1 MLRCRQ
7 CVETTDG
14 PARTTAPMHMSL
26 VDLPYKHTKLQLRK
40 ELDTPG
46 PEYYQVNRGHHRM
59 PGYSGHTHGEQVRLH
74 NWTLIASCTINCTCH
89 TRQVLQVLKQIG
101 LDLRQHIFAKIY
113 GSLTRELRRFP
124 SEPSTSAK
132 YIQYAENR
140 PLVTDGFELK
150 HAMKFHHNKLMDVGE
165 GTLGPSL
172 EPVALN

>member
-59 PGYSGHTHGEQVRLH
+59 PGYSGHTHGEQV
-74 NWTLIASCTINCTCH
+74 
-89 TRQVLQVLKQIG
+89 LKQIG
-101 LDLRQHIFAKIY
+101 LDLRQHIFAKTY